1 MIINT
6 ILTRVIGTK
15 NERELKR
22 MWPIVRQIGELE
34 PSAQALSDEQL
45 ARRTVEFRERLQKGE
60 TLDHILPEAFATV
73 REAGWRALRM
83 RHFDVQLIGGMA
95 LHRGT
100 IAEMKTG
107 EGKTLVATLAA
118 YLNALDGKGVHVVTV
133 NDYLAKRD
141 SEWMGRLYRFLG
153 LSVGV
158 IQHNMDDRE
167 RQEAYK
173 ADITYGTNNEF
184 GFDYLRDNM
193 KFDLGSYVQRGHNFA
208 IVDEVDSI
216 LIDEARTPLIISGPA
231 EESTDK
237 YYRIDAIIPKL
248 KPGARITG
256 EKKAEERAELEKTG
270 DFIVDEKA
278 KTVTLT
284 EQGMAHVETL
294 LGVKNLWDP
303 SNMDVLHHV
312 NQALR
317 AHSLFQRDVDYVVK
331 EGQVVIV
338 DEFTGRLMPGR
349 RWSDGLHQAVEA
361 KEKVKIERENQTLA
375 TITFQNY
382 FRMYAKLAGMTGTA
396 ETEAAEFD
404 KIYKLD
410 VLVIPT
416 NRPLIR
422 VENPDVVYRTE
433 REKFEAALHEI
444 KELHEAGRPVLV
456 GTISIEKSE
465 ALAGLLK
472 KAGIRHVVLNA
483 KYHER
488 EAEIVAQAGRF
499 GAVTIATNMAGR
511 GTDII
516 LGGVADHRA
525 RAILVEKELDPEEA
539 GAEEME
545 EATRRVVAEMA
556 NEFQRELQ
564 QRKLGVDERGTL
576 TKRYLGLMASF
587 APDHPS
593 VLAVRALAPDGSPL
607 SRYLDTARD
616 LKRSVKERVAK
627 NFYPEIE
634 NPVDFLAVH
643 PLRTDIEEV
652 SQTPEFAQVEK
663 YLEITER
670 ERVVALGGVHI
681 LATERHEA
689 RRIDNQL
696 RGRAGRQGDPGSS
709 RFYMSLQDDLMRI
722 FGSERISGLML
733 KLGMEEGVPIEHKM
747 VTKSIERAQKQVEA
761 QNFSIRKHLL
771 EYDDVMNKQRT
782 AVYDMRRMILE
793 GKDTRDHVLRLID
806 EVTEWYLESY
816 CSEKDTP
823 ESWSYESLQGSI
835 KETFGTEPS
844 LDELRSIPR
853 DKMAEELIAEAR
865 RRYEE
870 RERLI
875 GVERALFHQRMIM
888 LQIVDSQWKDHLYS
902 LDHLKE
908 GIGLRGYG
916 QRDPLVEYKKE
927 SYQMFQGL
935 MDRIDEEILRWT
947 FLYQPIVAPE
957 PGAGRGAGPLRERP
971 LVPAAAREPELAL
984 AGAGAARS
992 RSRPNLSFNDPSATP
1007 TAFARSAQP
1016 REAEGGSDAAVQT
1029 FRREGKKVG
1038 RNEPCPCGSGK
1049 KYKKC
1054 HGAS

>member
-1 MIINT
+1 MIDN

-22 MWPIVRQIGELE
+22 LRPLIQRIGSLE
-34 PSAQALSDEQL
+34 PEVRKLTDAQL
-45 ARRTVEFRERLQKGE
+45 AGRTVEFRERLAQG
-60 TLDHILPEAFATV
+60 TPLDDLLPEVFATA
-73 REAGWRALRM
+73 REGGRRVLNM
-83 RHFDVQLIGGMA
+83 RHFDVQLIGGVV
-95 LHRGT
+95 LHRGM

-107 EGKTLVATLAA
+107 EGKTLVATLAG
-118 YLNALDGKGVHVVTV
+118 YLNALEGKGVHVVTV

-158 IQHNMDDRE
+158 IQHDMDDHE
-167 RQEAYK
+167 RQEAYR

-193 KFDLGSYVQRGHNFA
+193 KFDLGMYVQRGHNFA

-237 YYRIDAIIPKL
+237 YYRLDQIIPKL
-248 KPGARITG
+248 TPGARITG

-270 DFIVDEKA
+270 DYIVDEKA

-284 EQGMAHVETL
+284 EQGMAHVESL
-294 LGVKNLWDP
+294 LGIKNLWEP

-312 NQALR
+312 NQGLR

-331 EGQVVIV
+331 DGQVVIV

-382 FRMYAKLAGMTGTA
+382 FRMYSKLSGMTGTA
-396 ETEAAEFD
+396 ETEAPEFD
-404 KIYKLD
+404 KIYKLE

-433 REKFEAALHEI
+433 PEKFDAVLQEIQTLH
-444 KELHEAGRPVLV
+444 KAGRPVLV

-465 ALAGLLK
+465 HLSGLLK
-472 KAGIRHVVLNA
+472 RAGVRHVVLNA

-488 EAEIVAQAGRF
+488 EAEIVALAGRF

-516 LGGVADHRA
+516 LGGVPDHRA
-525 RAILVEKELDPEEA
+525 KAVLVGKEIDSDQAPEE
-539 GAEEME
+539 E
-545 EATRRVVAEMA
+545 RRAAFDQVVSEMA
-556 NEFQRELQ
+556 GEFRRELQ
-564 QRKLGVDERGTL
+564 QRRLDADERRDL
-576 TKRYLGLMASF
+576 AKRYLGLMASF
-587 APDHPS
+587 ADDHPS
-593 VLAVRALAPDGSPL
+593 VLAVRAFAPEGSALA
-607 SRYLDTARD
+607 RYLDTARD
-616 LKRSVKERVAK
+616 LPRPVKERVARS
-627 NFYPEIE
+627 FYPEIE

-643 PLRTDIEEV
+643 PLKATLEEIA
-652 SQTPEFAQVEK
+652 SSAELPRLAAHLDEN
-663 YLEITER
+663 ER
-670 ERVVALGGVHI
+670 ERVVALGGLHI
-681 LATERHEA
+681 LGTERHEA

-709 RFYMSLQDDLMRI
+709 RFYLSLQDDLMRI
-722 FGSERISGLML
+722 FGSDRISGLML
-733 KLGMEEGVPIEHKM
+733 RLGMEEGVPIEHRM

-761 QNFSIRKHLL
+761 QNFAIRKHLL

-782 AVYDMRRMILE
+782 AVYDMRRMVLE
-793 GKDTRDHVLRLID
+793 GKDTREHLLRLMD
-806 EVTEWYLESY
+806 EVLEWYLDSY
-816 CSEKDTP
+816 CADENP
-823 ESWSYESLQGSI
+823 EAWSFESLQGSL
-835 KETFGTEPS
+835 KETFGIEPALSDMRRMGRSELQQS
-844 LDELRSIPR
+844 LGEQIH
-853 DKMAEELIAEAR
+853 

-870 RERLI
+870 REALVGR
-875 GVERALFHQRMIM
+875 ERALFHQRMIM

-927 SYQMFQGL
+927 SYEMFQAL
-935 MDRIDEEILRWT
+935 MDRIDEEVLRWT
-947 FLYQPIVAPE
+947 FLYQPVVVPE
-957 PGAGRGAGPLRERP
+957 TGVESEPQARAARTRPAAIAAGR
-971 LVPAAAREPELAL
+971 AREPAL
-984 AGAGAARS
+984 AFAGARGPS
-992 RSRPNLSFNDPSATP
+992 RNLSFNDPGASPST
-1007 TAFARSAQP
+1007 FARAAQP
-1016 REAEGGSDAAVQT
+1016 REAEGGDGPVQT
-1029 FRREGKKVG
+1029 VRREGKKVG
-1038 RNEPCPCGSGK
+1038 RNDPCPCGSGK

-1054 HGAS
+1054 HGA